1 VIKEHK
7 KLIHWNYFL
16 ALDSDAEN
24 LSRYVEF
31 TEDNFRAYSI
41 EMVRLLLSSA
51 SEVDVVAK
59 LLCSKFDSSAKA
71 EDIGNYREILNL
83 NLPKIK
89 DMKIEIPRY
98 SLELTPWDEWKYNRT
113 PKWWSAHN
121 DVKHQ
126 RDINFKQAN
135 LNHTLNSIAGL
146 YCLLLY
152 YYKDD
157 AEKGALIPYP
167 NLFSVSREFQSNI
180 ISVPGK
186 PHYKL

>member
-1 VIKEHK
+1 
-7 KLIHWNYFL
+7 
-16 ALDSDAEN
+16 
-24 LSRYVEF
+24 
-31 TEDNFRAYSI
+31 
-41 EMVRLLLSSA
+41 MVRLLLSSA

-59 LLCSKFDSSAKA
+59 LLCNKFDSSTKA
-71 EDIGNYREILNL
+71 DDILKYRETLNQ

-89 DMKIEIPRY
+89 EMKIAIPRY
-98 SLELTPWDEWKYNRT
+98 SLELVPWDEWKYKRT
-113 PKWWSAHN
+113 PMWWSAHN

-126 RDINFKQAN
+126 RDINFQQAN
-135 LNHTLNSIAGL
+135 LKNTLNSIAGL

-167 NLFSVSREFQSNI
+167 NLFSVSREFQSDI